1 VDGEAGLQV
10 AVAGLSLARRARLAA
25 GAGALALAACSDSTV
40 ALAPVIDLPFTDD
53 DATAMPL
60 DSISLSVAHA
70 QSASDLVS
78 HMFQNGQPLELP
90 GAPFGDDLV
99 VHMTG
104 FVGQSAVGYG
114 RTCKLRIAPGA
125 APPDPHLF
133 FSRVTRFATIQGMP
147 ADRIGGLG
155 IAYQGGALLLGG
167 LGSDGMPVAEVER
180 FEPAT
185 GKLVGVGPVQA
196 RTRPVEALIGTSPP
210 RVIVLGGAV
219 LGGASGMAGAPFVEM
234 VDAQGV
240 ERQENSDMARV
251 DLTATSLTDGRVVVV
266 GGISPSGDAPFG
278 DIDIVAQLADSSID
292 VRKIG
297 ASLAIPRSRHTAT
310 RLGDDVGAAV
320 LIAGGLDAMGDP
332 VAVAELFKPLSEQ
345 LSNPTLNPMLFLPHM
360 VVPRSEHTAMLMP
373 DGSVLIIGGFDALD
387 QPVDTLELF
396 SVDGGFAPAGMLPE
410 GAGLVDFTATT
421 LPDGR
426 ILLTGGRRTRGGPP
440 VNTAYI
446 ARLNSI
452 IGAVDVVATDHLA
465 VARAG
470 HQAVVLCDGTVLISG
485 GTTVPLPAERYN
497 PPPDGRR

>member
-1 VDGEAGLQV
+1 M
-10 AVAGLSLARRARLAA
+10 AVAGLPLARRARLAA
-25 GAGALALAACSDSTV
+25 GAAALALAACSDATV

-53 DATAMPL
+53 DATAAPL

-70 QSASDLVS
+70 GSSSDLVS

-104 FVGQSAVGYG
+104 LVGTSTVGYG
-114 RTCKLRIAPGA
+114 RTCTLKIAPGA
-125 APPDPHLF
+125 TPPAPHLF
-133 FSRVTRFATIQGMP
+133 FSRITRFATIQGMP
-147 ADRIGGLG
+147 ADRIDGLG

-167 LGSDGMPVAEVER
+167 TGGDGTAVAEVER
-180 FEPAT
+180 FDPVT
-185 GKLVGVGPVQA
+185 GKLTTVGPVQA
-196 RTRPVEALIGTSPP
+196 RTHPVEAMIGTSPP
-210 RVIVLGGAV
+210 RVIVLGGSV
-219 LGGASGMAGAPFVEM
+219 TGGASGMAGARFVEL

-240 ERQENSDMARV
+240 ESQDNTDMARA
-251 DLTATSLTDGRVVVV
+251 DLTATSLTDGRVVVI
-266 GGISPSGDAPFG
+266 GGSAPPG
-278 DIDIVAQLADSSID
+278 GAPLGEIDIVAQQADSSLE

-297 ASLAIPRSRHTAT
+297 ATLAIPRSRHTAT
-310 RLGDDVGAAV
+310 RLGDDVGAVV
-320 LIAGGLDAMGDP
+320 LIAGGLDAMGNP
-332 VAVAELFKPLSEQ
+332 VPTAELFKPLSEE
-345 LSNPTLNPMLFLPHM
+345 LSNPTLDPMGFHPQM
-360 VVPRSEHTAMLMP
+360 IVPRSGHTAMLMP
-373 DGSVLIIGGFDALD
+373 DGSVLIVGGIDALK
-387 QPVDTLELF
+387 QPVATLELF
-396 SVDGGFAPAGMLPE
+396 SVDGGFATAGMLPD
-410 GAGLVDFTATT
+410 GAGLIDFTATT

-426 ILLTGGRRTRGGPP
+426 ILLTGGRRTDGGPA

-452 IGAVDVVATDHLA
+452 IGTVDVVATDHLA